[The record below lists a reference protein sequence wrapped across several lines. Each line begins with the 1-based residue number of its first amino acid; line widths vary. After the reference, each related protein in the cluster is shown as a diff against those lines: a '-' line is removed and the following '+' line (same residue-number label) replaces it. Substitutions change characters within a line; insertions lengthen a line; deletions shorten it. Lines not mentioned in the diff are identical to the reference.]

1 MNAAGVLGAI
11 TAEDGNGLVWL
22 ESAGEDLT
30 DAEAAKVWVDINGR
44 DHRLQAVFVLTGYLR
59 GGNVVNNGLEQ
70 RNQGLARSCI
80 PVEGCLAIECRR
92 VDNREVQLLIGCTQ
106 FGKEVEC
113 LIDHPV
119 RARIGAVHFVDNND
133 DFMTGLK
140 GLFENEA
147 GLWHRAID
155 SIHEEEDAINNQ
167 HHALNF
173 AAKVSVARGIDN
185 IDLDTRIL
193 NGGVLGDDGDT
204 ALTLL
209 IHTVHDALSDFLVIT
224 EGASLLEHAVQQGR
238 FPVVNVGN
246 DGDIAEHF
254 IPLMR

>member
-1 MNAAGVLGAI
+1 M
-11 TAEDGNGLVWL
+11 
-22 ESAGEDLT
+22 
-30 DAEAAKVWVDINGR
+30 
-44 DHRLQAVFVLTGYLR
+44 
-59 GGNVVNNGLEQ
+59 VNNGLEQ
-70 RNQGLARSCI
+70 RNEGLARSCI

-92 VDNREVQLLIGCTQ
+92 VDNRKVQLLIGGTE
-106 FGKEVEC
+106 FSKEIEC

-119 RARIGAVHFVDNND
+119 RARIGTVHFVDNND
-133 DFMTGLK
+133 YFMTGLQ
-140 GLFENEA
+140 GLFKDKA
-147 GLWHRAID
+147 GLWHWAIHC
-155 SIHEEEDAINNQ
+155 IHEEEDAINDQ

-173 AAKVSVARGIDN
+173 TTEVGVARGIDN
-185 IDLDTRIL
+185 IDLYTRIL
-193 NGGVLGDDGDT
+193 NSGVLGDDGDT

-209 IHTVHDALSDFLVIT
+209 IHTVHDALSDFLVIP